1 MSTEQQYSIVQHKI
15 VKCLQRP
22 FPNSQFLD
30 VCTAYVQQKG
40 EEAAIRGS
48 RVNKNRQS
56 FCRKDSQQ
64 ETFLKIEKGQ
74 LVFACNT
81 CELQR
86 RSTFLC
92 SLQKSAA
99 LLNTSS
105 RQFCNPRTMWHD
117 CILQLYFTASFFGSV
132 GSGNN
137 SSNHPNR
144 LFTLQQN
151 KIIIF

>member
-1 MSTEQQYSIVQHKI
+1 M
-15 VKCLQRP
+15 
-22 FPNSQFLD
+22 
-30 VCTAYVQQKG
+30 
-40 EEAAIRGS
+40 
-48 RVNKNRQS
+48 NKNRQS

-92 SLQKSAA
+92 FLQKSAA

-117 CILQLYFTASFFGSV
+117 CILQLYFTGSFFGSV

-137 SSNHPNR
+137 NSNHPYR

-151 KIIIF
+151 KIIILTCRIFWKTNTTYNNAVVGNKAPLLTWHI